1 MWDLV
6 LLNEINLLENFQRGE
21 ISVVIDM
28 LLVDCS

>member
-6 LLNEINLLENFQRGE
+6 LLNEINFLENFQRGE